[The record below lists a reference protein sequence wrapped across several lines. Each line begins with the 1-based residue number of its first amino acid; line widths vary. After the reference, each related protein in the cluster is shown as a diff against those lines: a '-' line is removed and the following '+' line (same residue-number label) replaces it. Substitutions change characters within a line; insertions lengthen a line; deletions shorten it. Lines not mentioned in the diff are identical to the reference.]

1 MPSVCPAMELE
12 PPGTAN
18 FDISS
23 HMIASISQYYLTIYV
38 NKSNNPLRLIKILNA
53 IAVEGLG
60 VEARGF
66 KKLAIVLLVFEL
78 RI

>member
-1 MPSVCPAMELE
+1 
-12 PPGTAN
+12 
-18 FDISS
+18 
-23 HMIASISQYYLTIYV
+23 MIATISQYYLTIYV